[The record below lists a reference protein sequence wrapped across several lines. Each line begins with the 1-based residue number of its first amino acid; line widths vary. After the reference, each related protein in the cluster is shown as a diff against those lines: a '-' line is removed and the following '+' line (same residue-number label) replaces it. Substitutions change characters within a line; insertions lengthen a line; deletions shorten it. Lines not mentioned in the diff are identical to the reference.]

1 MRMATDASVRDAR
14 DQLDLILS
22 FFSRVDAKL
31 STVLA
36 INTGMLGALGAMVP
50 PIQTASW
57 PMAVAPAL
65 TVILLGLS
73 YFFLYRGGFPITK
86 GGYSSLIYF
95 KNIAERN
102 ESSFINAYTNLSSGE
117 LRSDILAQVW
127 RNSEILSTKFM
138 YLRSAFVSMALG
150 ILPWMISLCV
160 FALHKK

>member
-1 MRMATDASVRDAR
+1 MATDVSVRDAR

-36 INTGMLGALGAMVP
+36 INTGMLGALGATVP
-50 PIQTASW
+50 PMQMASW
-57 PMAVAPAL
+57 PMAIAPAL
-65 TVILLGLS
+65 TVILLGFS

-86 GGYSSLIYF
+86 GGYASLVYF

-102 ESSFINAYTNLSSGE
+102 ESSFITVYTNLSGEE

-127 RNSEILSTKFM
+127 RNSEILSAKFG
-138 YLRSAFVSMALG
+138 YLRFAFVSMALG
-150 ILPWMISLCV
+150 ILPWTISLCI

>member
-1 MRMATDASVRDAR
+1 MATDARVSDAR
-14 DQLDLILS
+14 DQLDLVLS

-57 PMAVAPAL
+57 PMAIAPVL
-65 TVILLGLS
+65 TVILLGFS
-73 YFFLYRGGFPITK
+73 YIFLYRGGFPVTK
-86 GGYSSLIYF
+86 GGYASMTYF

-102 ESSFINAYTNLSSGE
+102 EASFITAYTNLNTDE
-117 LRSDILAQVW
+117 LRSDLLAQAW
-127 RNSEILSTKFM
+127 RNSEILSAKFNC
-138 YLRSAFVSMALG
+138 LRSAFVAMALG
-150 ILPWMISLCV
+150 VLPWIVSLCV

>member
-1 MRMATDASVRDAR
+1 MATDASVSDAR
-14 DQLDLILS
+14 NQLDLVLS

-57 PMAVAPAL
+57 PMAIAPAL
-65 TVILLGLS
+65 TAILLGLS
-73 YFFLYRGGFPITK
+73 YFFLYRGGFPVTK
-86 GGYSSLIYF
+86 GGYASLIYF

-102 ESSFINAYTNLSSGE
+102 EASFITAYTNLSTEE

-127 RNSEILSTKFM
+127 RNSEILSAKFKC
-138 YLRSAFVSMALG
+138 LRSAFVAMALG
-150 ILPWMISLCV
+150 VLPWMISLCV

>member
-1 MRMATDASVRDAR
+1 MATDASVSDAR
-14 DQLDLILS
+14 GQLDLVLS

-50 PIQTASW
+50 PIQSASW
-57 PMAVAPAL
+57 PMAIAPAL
-65 TVILLGLS
+65 TVVLLGFS
-73 YFFLYRGGFPITK
+73 YFFLYRGGFPVTK
-86 GGYSSLIYF
+86 GGYASLIYF

-102 ESSFINAYTNLSSGE
+102 ESSYITAYTNLSAEE

-127 RNSEILSTKFM
+127 RNSDILSVKFS
-138 YLRSAFVSMALG
+138 YLRSAFVAMALG
-150 ILPWMISLCV
+150 VLPWVISLCT

>member
-1 MRMATDASVRDAR
+1 MATDASVSDAR
-14 DQLDLILS
+14 DQLDLVLR

-57 PMAVAPAL
+57 PMAIAPVL
-65 TVILLGLS
+65 TVILLGFS
-73 YFFLYRGGFPITK
+73 YIFLYRGGFPVTK
-86 GGYSSLIYF
+86 GGYASLIYF

-102 ESSFINAYTNLSSGE
+102 EASFITAYTNLNTDE
-117 LRSDILAQVW
+117 LRSDLLAQVW
-127 RNSEILSTKFM
+127 RNSEILSAKFNC
-138 YLRSAFVSMALG
+138 LRSAFVAMALG
-150 ILPWMISLCV
+150 VLPWMVSLCV